1 MQHLDDV
8 YNEIIINEKLKVINL
23 DPDMVRQELEKQY
36 SASGQQSDNISYK
49 KRFNEEN
56 EVVNILNNLYSFDQ
70 RYTKAFL
77 KFKENPK
84 LLTKE
89 IVMIDNNWK
98 MFNEGT
104 LQRYLKQASKLVFIN
119 LLNKMGLNIKV
130 DVNEF
135 GYPVYKLHFL
145 HRFIQMNILSQLFNN
160 KMIDAETKSKIESI
174 IFDNNTRSQLEK
186 EIKKYQSDV
195 TKTGD
200 ISEAP
205 TNDDETSDV
214 EPASFTPPDKADRLE
229 TIKRLVKK

>member
-1 MQHLDDV
+1 MKKKSKQLLS
-8 YNEIIINEKLKVINL
+8 YFLQYEKNDFNVSKGESYLLFIFSF
-23 DPDMVRQELEKQY
+23 LEW
-36 SASGQQSDNISYK
+36 
-49 KRFNEEN
+49 
-56 EVVNILNNLYSFDQ
+56 
-70 RYTKAFL
+70 
-77 KFKENPK
+77 FKDRER
-84 LLTKE
+84 KE

-145 HRFIQMNILSQLFNN
+145 HRFIQMNILTQLFNN
-160 KMIDAETKSKIESI
+160 KMIDEATKRQIESI
-174 IFDNNTRSQLEK
+174 IFDTNTRSQLEK

-200 ISEAP
+200 ISEVPA
-205 TNDDETSDV
+205 NADETSDV
-214 EPASFTPPDKADRLE
+214 EPASFTPPDKEDRLE
-229 TIKRLVKK
+229 TIKRLMK